1 MHQELLENIFEKQIA
16 IQGALPSISPE
27 TQSIMTEQSRKCICK
42 IKNKNKEEGS
52 GFLCLI
58 PFPFP
63 EKDKLLGALI
73 TNNHVLGE
81 NDIMSGK
88 KINFSINN
96 EDKNYE
102 ILIDDSRKVY
112 TSQKYDVTIIEIK
125 KNEQGLDYNTFL
137 QVDDIIYEEISE
149 ERFKNFYIYIIHY
162 PKGIKLAISA
172 GKTKGIEMENFNIE
186 HLCNTESGSSGSP
199 LINYETNRVI
209 GVHKE
214 GSKKVNRGTF
224 LKEPI
229 KEFYENNKNKLNL
242 DDIILIKDLINNLY
256 NNNNNKKHFDYQKY
270 KKILLRLIVLVLL
283 VFIILLLIFI
293 LSQVNNNKKKED
305 KYKNNCE
312 IGKEDKCSAC
322 SEKKNECSKCNYR
335 YILKDGKCIAN
346 FTFWAEYQ
354 YCKYFDCYLIN
365 NIPASAIITKMIVNG
380 QELDFIKEFET
391 TNFDNT
397 KIYFLMEPTH
407 DIRSLEEMFYQIKN
421 LVSIYFT
428 KSFFTENV
436 IYMNS
441 MFEKCVNL
449 VSIDISNFN
458 TSNVRDISSMFSG
471 DKELTSIN
479 LNNFDISKV
488 TNLKYVFDQCTSL
501 QSLNLSSFKNVN
513 TNDISSLFKDLKS
526 LQSIDLSNLN
536 TSNIEY
542 MESMFR
548 GCASLKSIDLS
559 NFNTHKVK
567 SFSDMF
573 NGCELLKSVNFGN
586 FNTSNSFDMSRMF
599 YNCKSLSSLNL
610 TSFNLSNVQNINQ
623 MFRECKSLNS
633 IEFST
638 YITTPELTNMFG
650 VFFNCG
656 FLASIDLSH
665 FNFDKI
671 VDMDNLFTNCQQLTF
686 IDFSSFNIKS
696 NINAKDIFLG
706 ISPSGT
712 IKIQKNTILEYKIPN
727 GWVKIYIDDFE

>member
-1 MHQELLENIFEKQIA
+1 
-16 IQGALPSISPE
+16 
-27 TQSIMTEQSRKCICK
+27 
-42 IKNKNKEEGS
+42 
-52 GFLCLI
+52 
-58 PFPFP
+58 
-63 EKDKLLGALI
+63 
-73 TNNHVLGE
+73 
-81 NDIMSGK
+81 MSGK
-88 KINFSINN
+88 IIKFSIN
-96 EDKNYE
+96 EQNYE

-125 KNEQGLDYNTFL
+125 KNEKGLNYNTFL

-172 GKTKGIEMENFNIE
+172 GKTKGIEIENFNIE

-214 GSKKVNRGTF
+214 GSKNKKVNRGTF

-229 KEFYENNKNKLNL
+229 KEFYEKNKNKLNL
-242 DDIILIKDLINNLY
+242 DDIILIKDLINHLY
-256 NNNNNKKHFDYQKY
+256 NNNNNNKKYFDYQKY
-270 KKILLRLIVLVLL
+270 KKIVLRLIVLVLL
-283 VFIILLLIFI
+283 VTFILLLIFI
-293 LSQVNNNKKKED
+293 LIQVFSNNNKKKEGKED

-346 FTFWAEYQ
+346 FTFWAEYK
-354 YCKYFDCYLIN
+354 YCEYFNCYLIN
-365 NIPASAIITKMIVNG
+365 NIPASAIITKMIVNNK
-380 QELDFIKEFET
+380 ELDFIKEFET
-391 TNFDNT
+391 ENFDNT

-407 DIRSLEEMFYQIKN
+407 TIRSLEEMFYKIDN

-428 KSFFTENV
+428 KNFFTENV

-441 MFEKCVNL
+441 MFKECTSL

-458 TSNVRDISSMFSG
+458 TSNVIDISSMFSG

-488 TNLKYVFDQCTSL
+488 TNLAKIFDQCTSL

-513 TNDISSLFKDLKS
+513 TNDISSLFVGLKS
-526 LQSIDLSNLN
+526 LLSIDLSNLN
-536 TSNIEY
+536 TSNIE
-542 MESMFR
+542 SMSNMFS
-548 GCASLKSIDLS
+548 GCSSLKSIDLS

-567 SFSDMF
+567 IFSYMF
-573 NGCELLKSVNFGN
+573 SRCESLISLKLGN
-586 FNTSNSFDMSRMF
+586 FNTSNSSEMNGMF

-610 TSFNLSNVQNINQ
+610 TSFSLSNVKSMAG
-623 MFRECKSLNS
+623 MFYGCESLNS

-638 YITTPELTNMFG
+638 YIITPKLTSINGMFY
-650 VFFNCG
+650 NCG
-656 FLASIDLSH
+656 FLTSIDLSH
-665 FNFDKI
+665 FNFDLI
-671 VDMDNLFTNCQQLTF
+671 DNINTLFYNCQQLTF
-686 IDFSSFNIKS
+686 IDLSSFNIKKGIKA
-696 NINAKDIFLG
+696 NDIFTG
-706 ISPSGT
+706 ISPSGK
-712 IKIQKNTILEYKIPN
+712 IKIQKNTILQQKIPT
-727 GWVKIYIDDFE
+727 GWEIIYSDDFE